1 MPEFYDDKES
11 RPPEQREREL
21 YSKLPDL
28 IALAMTAPGWAE
40 QLTGVDTRSV
50 TSRTALTV
58 LPLLRKA
65 SLKERQQA
73 KPPFGGFAVIPTRKF
88 KRLLMSP
95 GPIFEPESHGV
106 DRWNAARA
114 LFAAGFRPG
123 DIVHNAFSYHLTPA
137 GFILESGAH
146 ALGCTVIPGGVGN
159 TEQQVGA
166 IAHLKPS
173 GYTGTPDFLK
183 ILVDAAETAGKDV
196 SSLKRALVSGAALPP
211 SLRAEF
217 NARGVA
223 VLQAYATAELGV
235 IAYESSAHDGM
246 VVNENIIVEIVRPG
260 TGDPVS
266 DGEVGE
272 VVVTSFNADYPM
284 IRLAT
289 GDLSAVLAGRS
300 PCGRTNMRLKGWMG
314 RADQTTKIK
323 GMFVHPGQVAEVA
336 KRHPELGRVRLR
348 VTREA
353 EQDVMTL
360 AAECAAPASGLTD
373 TVAASLQAVTKLRG
387 RVEFVAPGTLPND
400 GKIIA
405 DERSH
410 S

>member
-1 MPEFYDDKES
+1 MQEFYDDKES
-11 RPPEQREREL
+11 RSPERREREL
-21 YSKLPDL
+21 FSKLPDF
-28 IALAMTAPGWAE
+28 ISLAMSAPGWAE
-40 QLTGVDTRSV
+40 QLAGVDPASI
-50 TSRTALTV
+50 TSRAALAG
-58 LPLLRKA
+58 LPVLRKLD
-65 SLKERQQA
+65 LKERQQI
-73 KPPFGGFAVIPTRKF
+73 KPPFGGFNVIASAKL

-95 GPIFEPESHGV
+95 GPIFEPEGHGL
-106 DRWNAARA
+106 DWWNAARA

-123 DIVHNAFSYHLTPA
+123 DVVHNAFSYHLTPG

-159 TEQQVGA
+159 TEQQVEA

-183 ILVDAAETAGKDV
+183 ILLDTADRAGKDV
-196 SSLKRALVSGAALPP
+196 SSLKRGLVSGAALPP
-211 SLRAEF
+211 SLRAEV
-217 NARGVA
+217 AAGGVA
-223 VLQAYATAELGV
+223 VLQAYATAELGA
-235 IAYESSAHDGM
+235 IAYETPVRDGM
-246 VVNENIIVEIVRPG
+246 IVNENVIVEIVRPG

-272 VVVTSFNADYPM
+272 VVVTSFNSDYPM

-289 GDLSAVLAGRS
+289 GDLSAVLAGQS
-300 PCGRTNMRLKGWMG
+300 PCGRTNMRIKGWLG
-314 RADQTTKIK
+314 RADQTTKIR
-323 GMFVHPGQVAEVA
+323 GLFVHPGQVVEVA

-353 EQDVMTL
+353 EQDVMTFT
-360 AAECAAPASGLTD
+360 AECAAPTSRLKD
-373 TVAASLQAVTKLRG
+373 TVTGSLRAITKLKG
-387 RVEFVAPGTLPND
+387 RVELLAPGTLPND
-400 GKIIA
+400 GNVIV

>member
-11 RPPEQREREL
+11 RSPELRQREL
-21 YSKLPDL
+21 FSKLPGL
-28 IALAMTAPGWAE
+28 IAQAMTGPGWAG
-40 QLTGVDTRSV
+40 QLAGVDPASI
-50 TSRTALTV
+50 TSRAALAG
-58 LPLLRKA
+58 LPVLRK
-65 SLKERQQA
+65 SDLKERQREH
-73 KPPFGGFAVIPTRKF
+73 PPFGGFNVTAPAKL

-95 GPIFEPESHGV
+95 GPIFEPEGHSV
-106 DRWNAARA
+106 DWWNAARS
-114 LFAAGFRPG
+114 LFAAGFRAG
-123 DIVHNAFSYHLTPA
+123 DVVHNAFAYHLTPG

-159 TEQQVGA
+159 TEQQVEA
-166 IAHLKPS
+166 IAHLRPS
-173 GYTGTPDFLK
+173 RYTGTADFLK
-183 ILVDAAETAGKDV
+183 TLLDAAAKAGKDA
-196 SSLKRALVSGAALPP
+196 SSIKRGLVSGAALPQ

-217 NARGVA
+217 DARGVA

-235 IAYESSAHDGM
+235 IAYETSAREGM
-246 VVNENIIVEIVRPG
+246 IINENIIVEIVRPG

-289 GDLSAVLAGRS
+289 GDLSAVLPGCS
-300 PCGRTNMRLKGWMG
+300 PCGRTNMRIKGWMG

-323 GMFVHPGQVAEVA
+323 GMFVHPGQVVEVA
-336 KRHPELGRVRLR
+336 KHHPELGRVRLR

-360 AAECAAPASGLTD
+360 AAECAAPASALKD
-373 TVAASLQAVTKLRG
+373 TVAATLQAVTKLKG
-387 RVEFVAPGTLPND
+387 HVELVAPGTLPND
-400 GKIIA
+400 GKIIS
-405 DERSH
+405 DERSN